1 MAAHNATHT
10 APAVEARDGDG
21 IRDREIRMEQEHL
34 DRVYQRLE
42 EKIHEAEFLM
52 DDAAKRGQVGTP
64 GALAERDAQVFR
76 AGVHLNRLN
85 SEFEDF
91 LFGRIDLL
99 LGKDGERGPDGAYTS
114 VEPADDAVR
123 SDEGGAPSAEIAETL
138 HIGRLG
144 VLDADYSPLVIDW
157 RAPAAA
163 PFYRSTPVAPGRVVR
178 RRVIRSKGRRVLGV
192 EDDLL
197 RPELTATLDG
207 TTLPV
212 VGDGALMAALGRARS
227 HTMRDIVASIQAEQ
241 DMVIRAPAASVTE
254 VEGGP
259 GTGKTAVALHR
270 AAYLLYQDRRR
281 YAGGILVVS
290 PTPLLVAYTEG
301 VLPSLGEEGQVA
313 IRALG
318 SLVEGE
324 EAADWGGP
332 KAPAEGADGEP
343 GGPVGG
349 DGRVYDEPA
358 VARIKGSARMT
369 KVLRRAARGALERPA
384 PAAPGRRGGARRRD
398 GAPQVRGAA
407 GDAAQLSFEVA
418 GAPAAPAPGRTPA
431 AEPLPAPGRPA
442 SGPAADPAVSG
453 PGGGGAGPVTP
464 DRLRVVAFGRRVEL
478 DEQEL
483 RRIRQTA
490 LGGTAPVNL
499 LRPRAR
505 RLLLDALWGRSGAG
519 QRYTDPE
526 LAAEAR
532 QAFDEDITSEPEFL
546 EFLDAWWPELTP
558 RAVLAAMADE
568 KRLGRWARRILTPR
582 EVRLLARSLKRLGP
596 DGRGPLS
603 VHDVALLDE
612 LNSVLGAPARPRRRE
627 VDPLDQ
633 LTGLEELTT
642 YADRMSGGR
651 ARDERLREEA
661 RTDYAHVI
669 VDEAQDL
676 TPMQWRMVG
685 RRGRHATWTVV
696 GDPAQS
702 SWSDPDEAAEAR
714 DEALGN
720 RPRRRFTL
728 TVNYRN
734 PAEIAELAAKVLALA
749 MPGMPAPEAVR
760 STGVVPRFVVA
771 GTPDGDRVPGGGR
784 GAVGNG
790 APDGA
795 GAADLGACVRREASR
810 LLAEVDGTV
819 GVVVAMGRRAEARA
833 WLAGLG
839 GRVVALGS
847 LEAKGLEYDATVVV
861 SPAEIADESPAGLRV
876 LYVALTRATQRLTVV
891 SGERDMPDEAGVPDL
906 LRD

>member
-1 MAAHNATHT
+1 MAAQNATRAQVATDTGSTEH
-10 APAVEARDGDG
+10 PDG
-21 IRDREIRMEQEHL
+21 IRDREIGAEQHHL
-34 DRVYQRLE
+34 DRVYRRLE

-99 LGKDGERGPDGAYTS
+99 RGKDGKKGPDGAYTS
-114 VEPADDAVR
+114 VDPADDAVR
-123 SDEGGAPSAEIAETL
+123 DERAQIAETL

-144 VLDADYSPLVIDW
+144 VLDSDYSPLVIDW

-163 PFYRSTPVAPGRVVR
+163 PFYRATPVAPGRVVR

-197 RPELTATLDG
+197 RPELTTTLDG
-207 TTLPV
+207 AALPV
-212 VGDGALMAALGRARS
+212 VGDGALMAALGQARS
-227 HTMRDIVASIQAEQ
+227 HTMRDIVSSIQAEQ
-241 DMVIRAPAASVTE
+241 DLVIRAPAASVTE

-281 YAGGILVVS
+281 YAGGILIVS

-318 SLVEGE
+318 SLVDGA
-324 EAADWGGP
+324 EADT
-332 KAPAEGADGEP
+332 
-343 GGPVGG
+343 
-349 DGRVYDEPA
+349 YDEPA
-358 VARIKGSARMT
+358 VARIKGSARML
-369 KVLRRAARGALERPA
+369 KVLRKAVRGALETDR
-384 PAAPGRRGGARRRD
+384 
-398 GAPQVRGAA
+398 
-407 GDAAQLSFEVA
+407 
-418 GAPAAPAPGRTPA
+418 
-431 AEPLPAPGRPA
+431 LPE
-442 SGPAADPAVSG
+442 
-453 PGGGGAGPVTP
+453 
-464 DRLRVVAFGRRVEL
+464 RLRVVAFGARVEL
-478 DEQEL
+478 DAAEL
-483 RRIRQTA
+483 GRIRQTA

-505 RLLLDALWGRSGAG
+505 RLILDALWSKAG
-519 QRYTDPE
+519 GPRRYTDPE

-532 QAFDEDITSEPEFL
+532 SAFDEDITGEDSFIEFL
-546 EFLDAWWPELTP
+546 ADWWPELTP
-558 RAVLAAMADE
+558 RQVMVVLADE
-568 KRLGRWARRILTPR
+568 RRLARFARRVLVPR
-582 EVRLLARSLKRLGP
+582 EVRLLARSLSRL
-596 DGRGPLS
+596 DAAGRGPLS

-612 LNSVLGAPARPRRRE
+612 LQMLLGAPAVPRRPRE
-627 VDPLDQ
+627 LDPLDQ
-633 LTGLEELTT
+633 LTGLEELMPV
-642 YADRMSGGR
+642 RQESRRER
-651 ARDERLREEA
+651 AERLAQER
-661 RTDYAHVI
+661 RDYAHVI

-702 SWSDPDEAAEAR
+702 SWSDPDEAAVAR
-714 DEALGN
+714 DEALGT
-720 RPRRRFTL
+720 RPRRRFRL

-734 PAEIAELAAKVLALA
+734 PAEIAELAARVLALA
-749 MPGMPAPEAVR
+749 MPGMESPAAVR
-760 STGVVPRFVVA
+760 STGVKPRFAVA
-771 GTPDGDRVPGGGR
+771 GAELGDS
-784 GAVGNG
+784 
-790 APDGA
+790 
-795 GAADLGACVRREASR
+795 VRAEVRH
-810 LLAEVDGTV
+810 LLADVDGTI
-819 GVVVAMGRRAEARA
+819 GVVVPMGRRVEARG

-839 GRVVALGS
+839 DRVVVLGS

-861 SPAEIADESPAGLRV
+861 TPAEIADESPAGLRV
-876 LYVALTRATQRLTVV
+876 LYVALTRATQRLTVLA
-891 SGERDMPDEAGVPDL
+891 GERDDPDEHGVPDL

>member
-1 MAAHNATHT
+1 MAAHNATH
-10 APAVEARDGDG
+10 ASRKARPDRPGPAAKRHAANQDGVNQDVANQDGGDG
-21 IRDREIRMEQEHL
+21 VREREIRGEQAHL
-34 DRVYQRLE
+34 DRVYRRLE

-114 VEPADDAVR
+114 VEPADDAIQP
-123 SDEGGAPSAEIAETL
+123 GGEDGGDRAEIAETL
-138 HIGRLG
+138 HIGRIG
-144 VLDADYSPLVIDW
+144 VLDADYAPLVIDW

-178 RRVIRSKGRRVLGV
+178 RRVIRSKGRRVIGV

-207 TTLPV
+207 AALPV
-212 VGDGALMAALGRARS
+212 VGDGALMAALGQARG

-241 DMVIRAPAASVTE
+241 DLVIRAPAASVTE

-313 IRALG
+313 IRAVG
-318 SLVEGE
+318 SLVDGA
-324 EAADWGGP
+324 EATA
-332 KAPAEGADGEP
+332 
-343 GGPVGG
+343 
-349 DGRVYDEPA
+349 YDEPA
-358 VARIKGSARMT
+358 VARVKGSARMT
-369 KVLRRAARGALERPA
+369 RVLRKAARGALELPA
-384 PAAPGRRGGARRRD
+384 GPGR
-398 GAPQVRGAA
+398 
-407 GDAAQLSFEVA
+407 
-418 GAPAAPAPGRTPA
+418 
-431 AEPLPAPGRPA
+431 
-442 SGPAADPAVSG
+442 
-453 PGGGGAGPVTP
+453 AGPP
-464 DRLRVVAFGRRVEL
+464 ERLRVVAFGARVEL
-478 DEQEL
+478 DADEL

-505 RLLLDALWGRSGAG
+505 RLLLDALWAKSGAG
-519 QRYTDPE
+519 RRYTDPE

-532 QAFDEDITSEPEFL
+532 EGFDEDISTEDDFL
-546 EFLDAWWPELTP
+546 GFLDAWWPELTP
-558 RAVLAAMADE
+558 RSVLAAMADE
-568 KRLGRWARRILTPR
+568 KRLGRWSRRVLAQR
-582 EVRLLARSLKRLGP
+582 EVRQLARSLARLGE

-612 LNSVLGAPARPRRRE
+612 LHTVLGAPARPARPRE
-627 VDPLDQ
+627 ADPLDQ

-642 YADRMSGGR
+642 FADRTARRRGR
-651 ARDERLREEA
+651 ADRAEQERA
-661 RTDYAHVI
+661 DYAHVI

-676 TPMQWRMVG
+676 TPMQWRMIG

-702 SWSDPDEAAEAR
+702 SWSDPEEAAEAR
-714 DEALGN
+714 AEALGS

-734 PAEIAELAAKVLALA
+734 PAEIAEVAAKVLALA
-749 MPGMPAPEAVR
+749 MPGAQAPEAVR
-760 STGVVPRFVVA
+760 STGLAPRF
-771 GTPDGDRVPGGGR
+771 
-784 GAVGNG
+784 
-790 APDGA
+790 APAADAADGA
-795 GAADLGACVRREASR
+795 LAARVREEARR
-810 LLAEVDGTV
+810 LLDEVEGTV
-819 GVVVAMGRRAEARA
+819 GVVVAMRRRAAARR
-833 WLAGLG
+833 WLEGLG
-839 GRVVALGS
+839 DRVVALGS

-891 SGERDMPDEAGVPDL
+891 PGERDDPDEHGVPDL